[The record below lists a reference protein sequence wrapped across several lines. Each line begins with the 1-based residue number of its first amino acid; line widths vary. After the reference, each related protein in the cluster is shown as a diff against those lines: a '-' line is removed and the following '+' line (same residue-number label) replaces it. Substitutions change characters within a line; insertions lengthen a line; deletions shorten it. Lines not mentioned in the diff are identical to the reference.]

1 MATEVTNEVESTVS
15 VEAPAVTQSKFFS
28 PAFNAAIFDGPL
40 RIYFAQYQEAAALK
54 IYFHLQEQLNQ
65 CDGHL
70 KTALKKLNSNTF
82 VMLYPTSDIFMRS
95 FDGEEM

>member
-1 MATEVTNEVESTVS
+1 M
-15 VEAPAVTQSKFFS
+15 
-28 PAFNAAIFDGPL
+28 
-40 RIYFAQYQEAAALK
+40 
-54 IYFHLQEQLNQ
+54 QEQLNQ

-95 FDGEEM
+95 FDGEEMAESNRLANGRFGRDFVIGINGQVEESDYDLIFSRVTKTVLPEVRVPSIKFQQTSL